1 MAGLLGTL
9 ASQELARSAEPS
21 DAGGAVARRRLD
33 AAHFARVE
41 NLPELRAER
50 FHSRGAPSSR

>member
-1 MAGLLGTL
+1 M

>member
-1 MAGLLGTL
+1 M

-41 NLPELRAER
+41 A
-50 FHSRGAPSSR
+50 SRKCAPSGFTREARHAPDDPRAM